1 MNDHY
6 YTAAPQSGH
15 RYAACAYQ
23 YRGTDVTFATDAGVF
38 SRGEVDF
45 GTDVLL
51 RALPDPLTGDI
62 LDVGCGWGAIGVTV
76 GKRYPACRVTMTD
89 VNARAAELALQ
100 NAQSN
105 GVAARV
111 LTGDGLAPV
120 GDDCFDYILTNP
132 PIRAGKQVIYGLFA
146 AAKEHLKAGGE
157 MYLVIRRQQGADS
170 AVKYLKGI
178 FGDVQTIEKSGG
190 FHVIR
195 CRREA
200 ANAV

>member
-15 RYAACAYQ
+15 RYAACVYS
-23 YRGTDVTFATDAGVF
+23 YRGTELTFTTDAGVF

-76 GKRYPACRVTMTD
+76 GKKYPACRVTMTD
-89 VNARAAELALQ
+89 VNERAAELALA
-100 NAQSN
+100 NAKSN
-105 GVAARV
+105 GVDARV
-111 LTGDGLAPV
+111 LTGDSLMPV
-120 GDDCFDYILTNP
+120 GDRRFDWILTNP
-132 PIRAGKQVIYGLFA
+132 PIRAGKQVIYGIFA
-146 AAKEHLKAGGE
+146 AAKEHLTPGGE

-170 AVKYLKGI
+170 AVKYLKSL

-195 CRREA
+195 CRRDSQY
-200 ANAV
+200 AV